1 MTPAS
6 PSAPGPGRRL
16 RSRVLLALMVGAVF
30 LALAGGFGGLV
41 WKQPRFLVERMATWN
56 PGVLFRVETAAPVV
70 ALTIDDGPHAGIT
83 PRVLDLLARR
93 GVKATFFVLG
103 EHIAGNEDLL
113 ARMRDEGHE
122 IGNHL
127 VEDRPSILLGDEEF
141 ARQLLVVDPWIDRD
155 APWLWLRPGS
165 GWFTPGMVEQAARH
179 GYRLCLGSIFPHD
192 DVIHDAERLAAD
204 VLGRVAPGDVIILHD
219 GEDERAVLVETLD
232 RILAGLAARGFR
244 VTTVSGLVALEETPA
259 AEPQNASPRER

>member
-1 MTPAS
+1 
-6 PSAPGPGRRL
+6 
-16 RSRVLLALMVGAVF
+16 MVGAIF
-30 LALAGGFGGLV
+30 LALAGVLGGLV
-41 WKQPRFLVERMATWN
+41 WKQPRFLVDRLAAWN
-56 PGVLFRVETAAPVV
+56 PGVVFRVETTAPVV

-83 PRVLDLLARR
+83 PRVLDVLARH

-103 EHIAGNEDLL
+103 EQIEGNEDLL

-141 ARQLLVVDPWIDRD
+141 TRQLLAVDPWIDRS
-155 APWLWLRPGS
+155 ARWLWLRPGS

-179 GYRLCLGSIFPHD
+179 GYRLCLGSVFPHD
-192 DVIHDAERLAAD
+192 DVIHDPARLAAD

-219 GEDERAVLVETLD
+219 GEDERAGLVETLE
-232 RILAGLAARGFR
+232 RILAGLAARGFQ
-244 VTTVSGLVALEETPA
+244 VTTVSGLVALGERPA
-259 AEPQNASPRER
+259 DEPQNASPRER